1 LNARRTSAPPGAGRR
16 RHESGQV
23 LVLAALAMCVLLASA
38 GLAFDIG
45 RFYSE
50 KRFLQ
55 NAADA
60 AALAAANSL
69 IRGDSVSQAINDARA
84 ILTRNYAAD
93 PTGRPA
99 PLPPDP
105 PEYADGHA
113 GDPAY
118 LSNGI
123 LISGGD
129 IRVALR
135 NDVDWTF
142 ARVIGFSTNA
152 IGAQARV
159 ALQGDLLPIAVR
171 HYVGAPGPN
180 PGATAPCSGG
190 NFQDFISTADTGCL
204 GTDSNGALRNA
215 PSAGLP
221 FSASSPN
228 NDPSEHGPIIS
239 LVGQGA
245 NPSNNAW
252 FRGFVG
258 LDIRDFSTTTSN
270 VFYNGVTSGT
280 NANTLKN
287 MEAAWVATGYPGPM
301 FPPATTPP
309 DPNDQIAVTSG
320 NSSGA
325 VVSAIGG
332 RYSPGD
338 EVLCAVYSGTVM
350 TIPDFTMPGPTQPL
364 SIGTD
369 QTRDGQ
375 VTMSLT
381 KNTSFTG
388 VVDTAALSD
397 ANDASGSY
405 PTSMVTGLTFTP
417 NPATPPSTIT
427 FATFATSGATPGIYT
442 FWLKGHSPSPYLID
456 HWVPV
461 AVNIG
466 NVSRDFT
473 SSMTQSGTFMS
484 VPTTGATETTT
495 ASFSTSNNTG
505 SAFQGAVHLA
515 LEDGPSTMT
524 PGGPAAL
531 GPVSFSDND
540 FTLNRGDSR
549 NVTISINS
557 GSLGPGEY
565 ALTVRASGTNSSGD
579 PVTHLYPITFDV
591 ATAGTSTNYVDI
603 EGFAVFRITS
613 IDSNDVFGY
622 AITPVIP
629 DMNDPRLSHGQVA
642 KLVPWN

>member
-1 LNARRTSAPPGAGRR
+1 MPRAGRTR
-16 RHESGQV
+16 RRQGGQV
-23 LVLAALAMCVLLASA
+23 LVLACLAMCVLLASA

-60 AALAAANSL
+60 AALAAGNAL
-69 IRGDSVSQAINDARA
+69 IRGETTTQAIDEARA
-84 ILTRNYAAD
+84 ILTRNYQAD
-93 PTGRPA
+93 PTGRPPA
-99 PLPPDP
+99 LPPDP
-105 PEYADGHA
+105 PEYVDGHA
-113 GDPAY
+113 GDPTY

-123 LISGGD
+123 LITGGD
-129 IRVALR
+129 IRVALS
-135 NDVDWTF
+135 NQVDWTF
-142 ARVIGFSTNA
+142 ARAIGFTTNT

-159 ALQGDLLPIAVR
+159 ALNGDLLPVAVR

-180 PGATAPCSGG
+180 GGATAPCSGG
-190 NFQDFISTADTGCL
+190 NFQDLVSTSDTGCL
-204 GTDSNGALRNA
+204 GSDTSGALRVD
-215 PSAGLP
+215 PSAGLNFDP
-221 FSASSPN
+221 ANPN
-228 NDPSEHGPIIS
+228 NDPSHHGPIIS

-245 NPSNNAW
+245 NPSNNSW

-258 LDIRDFSTTTSN
+258 LDIRDFSSATSN
-270 VFYNGVTSGT
+270 VFYNGITAST

-287 MEAAWVATGYPGPM
+287 FEAAWIATGYPGPM

-309 DPNDQIAVTSG
+309 DPADQIAVTSG

-325 VVSAIGG
+325 VVSAIDDRFG
-332 RYSPGD
+332 PGD

-364 SIGTD
+364 AIGTS
-369 QTRDGQ
+369 QVRNGQ

-381 KNTSFTG
+381 KNASFTG
-388 VVDTAALSD
+388 TVVISAQSD

-405 PTSMVTGLTFTP
+405 PTSMVTGLSFTP
-417 NPATPPSTIT
+417 NPATPPTTVT
-427 FATFATSGATPGIYT
+427 FATFATSGATSGIYT

-461 AVNIG
+461 AVNVG
-466 NVSRDFT
+466 NANRDFS
-473 SSMTQSGTFMS
+473 SSMTPAGTFMT
-484 VPTTGATETTT
+484 VPNTGATVTTT
-495 ASFSTSNNTG
+495 QSFSTPNNGGT
-505 SAFQGAVHLA
+505 AFQGAVHLS
-515 LEDGPSTMT
+515 LEDGPDTMT
-524 PGGPAAL
+524 PGGPPAL
-531 GPVSFSDND
+531 GPVSFSAND

-549 NVTISINS
+549 SVTISINT

-565 ALTVRASGTNSSGD
+565 ALTVRATGTNSNGL
-579 PVTHLYPITFDV
+579 PVTHLYPILLDV
-591 ATAGTSTNYVDI
+591 ATAGTSSNYVDI
-603 EGFAVFRITS
+603 EGFSVFRITS

-622 AITPVIP
+622 AITPVIA

>member
-1 LNARRTSAPPGAGRR
+1 
-16 RHESGQV
+16 
-23 LVLAALAMCVLLASA
+23 VLACLAMCVLLASA
-38 GLAFDIG
+38 GLAFDVG

-60 AALAAANSL
+60 AALAAANAL
-69 IRGDSVSQAINDARA
+69 IRGDTTSEAIDAARA
-84 ILTRNYAAD
+84 ILTRNYVAD
-93 PTGRPA
+93 PTGRAPA
-99 PLPPDP
+99 LPPDP

-113 GDPAY
+113 GDPLY
-118 LSNGI
+118 LSHGI

-129 IRVALR
+129 IRVALK

-142 ARVIGFSTNA
+142 ARAIGFTSQA

-171 HYVGAPGPN
+171 HFIGAPGPN
-180 PGATAPCSGG
+180 PGAAAPCSGG
-190 NFQDFISTADTGCL
+190 NFQDLVATANTGCL
-204 GTDSNGALRNA
+204 GTETSGSLRDE
-215 PSAGLP
+215 PSAGLA
-221 FSASSPN
+221 FDASNPN
-228 NDPSEHGPIIS
+228 NDPSNHGPIVT

-258 LDIRDFSTTTSN
+258 LDIRDFSSPTSN
-270 VFYNGVTSGT
+270 VFYNGVTAGT

-287 MEAAWVATGYPGPM
+287 VEAAWVGTGYPGPM

-325 VVSAIGG
+325 IVAAIDA
-332 RYSPGD
+332 RYGPGD

-350 TIPDFTMPGPTQPL
+350 TIPDFTMAGPTQPL
-364 SIGTD
+364 AIGAS
-369 QTRDGQ
+369 QNRGGQ
-375 VTMSLT
+375 VSMSLT
-381 KNTSFTG
+381 KNFSFTG
-388 VVDTAALSD
+388 TVTTSALSD
-397 ANDASGSY
+397 ANDTSGSY
-405 PTSMVTGLTFTP
+405 PTSMVSGLTFTP
-417 NPATPPSTIT
+417 NPATLPTTVT
-427 FATFATSGATPGIYT
+427 FATFATSGATAGVYT

-461 AVNIG
+461 AVNIA
-466 NVSRDFT
+466 NVNRDFT
-473 SSMTQSGTFMS
+473 SSMTPGGTFMS
-484 VPTTGATETTT
+484 VATTGATATTT
-495 ASFSTSNNTG
+495 ESFSTANNGGT
-505 SAFQGAVHLA
+505 AFQGMVHLA
-515 LEDGPSTMT
+515 LEDGPDTMT

-531 GPVSFSDND
+531 GPVSFSAND
-540 FTLNRGDSR
+540 FTLNRGDSQS
-549 NVTISINS
+549 VTISINA

-565 ALTVRASGTNSSGD
+565 PLTVRATGTNSAGQ
-579 PVTHLYPITFDV
+579 PVTHLYPITLDV
-591 ATAGTSTNYVDI
+591 ATAGTSSNYVDI
-603 EGFAVFRITS
+603 QGFTVFRITS